1 VSHNPYE
8 ATMHTE
14 EVEPSPSTGFVI
26 RFLWACL
33 WRSLVI
39 GIPLMLVVGAGTAAV
54 FLAISPSFANTAAR
68 ITTALV
74 SIALWV
80 PITKSVIGRPLGGF
94 KLVVIPVEPRP
105 HV

>member
-1 VSHNPYE
+1 VSQNPYE
-8 ATMHTE
+8 ATLHAHDPDAT
-14 EVEPSPSTGFVI
+14 PSTGFVV

-39 GIPLMLVVGAGTAAV
+39 GIPVMFFVGVATAMLFVGIA
-54 FLAISPSFANTAAR
+54 PHFANTAAR

-74 SIALWV
+74 SICLWV
-80 PITKSVIGRPLGGF
+80 PITKSVIGKPLGKF
-94 KLVVIPVEPRP
+94 KLIVVPAGP